1 MQIKPVLIG
10 TLDKL
15 DDDFMITTKY
25 VRDHIQEIRAS
36 LQKRR
41 SEYPIDELLKLD
53 EQWRAAKTEL
63 QEMQT
68 KRNRLSMEVAK
79 LKKEG
84 KEAKAQINEV
94 ADMKDRMQELD
105 KSIDA
110 AQKKIESLLLNMPNV
125 LHESVPYGAS
135 DENNVE
141 IRRWGDATKRID
153 KGHEEILG
161 SMGLIDIERAAKIS
175 GARFYFLKGD
185 IALLEQALISFGL
198 DELVKKG
205 YTPIAPP
212 LMMKR
217 EYYKGATALG
227 DFEEQLYKVTDPAD
241 VNDIGDYERMEEDL
255 YMISTAEHPMAAMH
269 AGEVFSAKE
278 LPLKYVGISPAFR
291 REAGSHGKDTKGI
304 FRVHQ
309 FYKLEQFIFSKPEDS
324 WKHYDEL
331 LGNSEYLVQKL
342 GIPYHVIDICT
353 GDIGVVAAKKNDI
366 EAYLPG
372 QGKYREIVS
381 CSNCT
386 DWQSLRL
393 DIKYDENGERKYV
406 HTLNSTAIAISRMI
420 VAIAENYYNGDG
432 TITVPKVLVPYM
444 HKDVIGSKR

>member
-1 MQIKPVLIG
+1 
-10 TLDKL
+10 
-15 DDDFMITTKY
+15 MITTKY
-25 VRDHIQEIRAS
+25 VREHVQEIRAS
-36 LQKRR
+36 LDKRK
-41 SEYPIDELLKLD
+41 SNYPIDELLKLD
-53 EQWRAAKTEL
+53 EEWRAAKTQL

-68 KRNRLSMEVAK
+68 KRNKESMEVAK

-84 KEAKAQINEV
+84 KNADEHIKEV
-94 ADMKDRMQELD
+94 ASMKERMQELGNGI
-105 KSIDA
+105 SA
-110 AQKKIESLLLNMPNV
+110 MESKIETLLLNMPNV
-125 LHESVPYGAS
+125 LHESVPYGLG
-135 DENNVE
+135 DEDNVE
-141 IRRWGDATKRID
+141 IRRWGNTDKRIS
-153 KGHEEILG
+153 KGHEEILSG
-161 SMGLIDIERAAKIS
+161 MDLIDMERAAKIS
-175 GARFYFLKGD
+175 GSRFYFLKGD
-185 IALLEQALISFGL
+185 IALLEHALISFAL
-198 DELVKKG
+198 DELSKKG

-217 EYYKGATALG
+217 EYYKGVTALG

-241 VNDIGDYERMEEDL
+241 VNGIGDYEKMEEDL

-269 AGEVFSAKE
+269 AGEVLSGKE
-278 LPLKYVGISPAFR
+278 LPIKYVGISPAFR

-309 FYKLEQFIFSKPEDS
+309 FYKVEQFIFSKPEDS
-324 WKHYDEL
+324 WKYYDEL
-331 LGNSEYLVQKL
+331 LANSEELAQKL

-353 GDIGVVAAKKNDI
+353 GDIGIVAAKKNDI
-366 EAYLPG
+366 EAYMPG

-420 VAIAENYYNGDG
+420 VAIVENYYNDDG
-432 TITVPKVLVPYM
+432 SITVPKALVPYM
-444 HKDVIGSKR
+444 HKDKIEGRA

>member
-1 MQIKPVLIG
+1 
-10 TLDKL
+10 
-15 DDDFMITTKY
+15 MITTKY
-25 VRDHIQEIRAS
+25 VREHIQEIRAT
-36 LQKRR
+36 LEKRK
-41 SEYPIDELLKLD
+41 SDYPIDELLKLD
-53 EQWRAAKTEL
+53 EEWRAKKTQL

-68 KRNRLSMEVAK
+68 KRNKESMEVAK

-84 KEAKAQINEV
+84 KSAEDHIREV
-94 ADMKDRMQELD
+94 SAMKDKMQGLENEIS
-105 KSIDA
+105 SIES
-110 AQKKIESLLLNMPNV
+110 KIERLLLNMPNV
-125 LHESVPYGAS
+125 LHESVPYGLS
-135 DENNVE
+135 DEDNVE
-141 IRRWGDATKRID
+141 IKRWGNTDKRIA
-153 KGHEEILG
+153 KGHEEILLK
-161 SMGLIDIERAAKIS
+161 MGLIDLERAAKIS

-185 IALLEQALISFGL
+185 IALLEQALISFAL
-198 DELVKKG
+198 DELSKKG
-205 YTPIAPP
+205 YVPIAPP

-217 EYYKGATALG
+217 EYYKGVTALG

-241 VNDIGDYERMEEDL
+241 VNDIKDYERMEEDL

-269 AGEVFSAKE
+269 AGEVLSAKQ
-278 LPLKYVGISPAFR
+278 LPIKYVGISPAFR

-309 FYKLEQFIFSKPEDS
+309 FYKVEQFIFSRQEDS
-324 WKHYDEL
+324 WKYYDEL
-331 LGNSEYLVQKL
+331 LANSEELTQKL
-342 GIPYHVIDICT
+342 GIPYHVVDICT

-366 EAYLPG
+366 EAYMPG

-420 VAIAENYYNGDG
+420 VAIVENYYNEDG

-444 HKDVIGSKR
+444 HKDRIVPQA

>member
-1 MQIKPVLIG
+1 
-10 TLDKL
+10 
-15 DDDFMITTKY
+15 MITTKY
-25 VRDHIQEIRAS
+25 VREHVQEIRAS
-36 LQKRR
+36 LDKRK
-41 SEYPIDELLKLD
+41 SNYPIDELLKLD
-53 EQWRAAKTEL
+53 EEWRAAKTQL

-68 KRNRLSMEVAK
+68 KRNKESMEVAK

-84 KEAKAQINEV
+84 KDANEHIKEV
-94 ADMKDRMQELD
+94 ASMKERMQELGNGI
-105 KSIDA
+105 SA
-110 AQKKIESLLLNMPNV
+110 MESKIETLLLNMPNV
-125 LHESVPYGAS
+125 LHESVPYGLG
-135 DENNVE
+135 DEDNVE
-141 IRRWGDATKRID
+141 IRRWGNTDKRIS
-153 KGHEEILG
+153 KGHEEILSG
-161 SMGLIDIERAAKIS
+161 MDLIDMERAAKIS
-175 GARFYFLKGD
+175 GSRFYFLKGD
-185 IALLEQALISFGL
+185 IALLEHALISFAL
-198 DELVKKG
+198 DELSKKG

-217 EYYKGATALG
+217 EYYKGVTALG

-241 VNDIGDYERMEEDL
+241 VNGIGDYEKMEEDL

-269 AGEVFSAKE
+269 AGEVLSGKE
-278 LPLKYVGISPAFR
+278 LPIKYVGISPAFR

-309 FYKLEQFIFSKPEDS
+309 FYKVEQFIFSKPEDS
-324 WKHYDEL
+324 WKYYDEL
-331 LGNSEYLVQKL
+331 LANSEELAQKL

-353 GDIGVVAAKKNDI
+353 GDIGIVAAKKNDI
-366 EAYLPG
+366 EAYMPE

-420 VAIAENYYNGDG
+420 VAIVENYYNDDG
-432 TITVPKVLVPYM
+432 SITVPKALVPYM
-444 HKDVIGSKR
+444 HKDKIEGRA